1 MNRLPTPAPDGDERP
16 LRRAV
21 RALPAHEPPAD
32 SWARIAAQLAGEQ
45 AIAQALP
52 HLPSHEPAAD
62 TWVQVAARLDQ
73 QVVPAPVVRP
83 LWRRRAWPVSLS
95 LAATVLLLLAVGVG
109 EGGVRRPAAAARLAA
124 APSAWVP
131 VPVAALPPASLPDPL
146 EAQGEAFIE
155 AHCTSLPVVCQSGEF
170 QALRAQLTELQRQE
184 QRLRAQSQR
193 RGATPQLVRR
203 QVQVTIR
210 KATVT
215 RELIHLLIS

>member
-1 MNRLPTPAPDGDERP
+1 MSHLPTPAPEGDLP

-21 RALPAHEPPAD
+21 RALPTHEPPAD
-32 SWARIAAQLAGEQ
+32 GWARIAAQLAGEQ
-45 AIAQALP
+45 ALARALP

-62 TWVQVAARLDQ
+62 TWAQVAARLDQ
-73 QVVPAPVVRP
+73 RAVPAPVGRP
-83 LWRRRAWPVSLS
+83 LWRRRAWPASLR

-109 EGGVRRPAAAARLAA
+109 QGWFRRPAATPRLAGAGPA
-124 APSAWVP
+124 AA
-131 VPVAALPPASLPDPL
+131 PVAALPPASLPDPL

-170 QALRAQLTELQRQE
+170 QELRAQLTVLQRQE
-184 QRLRAQSQR
+184 RQLRAQSQR

-203 QVQVTIR
+203 QVRVTIR

>member
-1 MNRLPTPAPDGDERP
+1 MNRVPTPAPEGDELP
-16 LRRAV
+16 LHRAV
-21 RALPAHEPPAD
+21 RALPTHEPAAD

-62 TWVQVAARLDQ
+62 TWAQVAARLDQ
-73 QVVPAPVVRP
+73 QAAPAPMVRP
-83 LWRRRAWPVSLS
+83 LWRRAWPASLS
-95 LAATVLLLLAVGVG
+95 LAATILLLLAVGVG
-109 EGGVRRPAAAARLAA
+109 QGWFQRPAEVPRLAA
-124 APSAWVP
+124 APPAWVP
-131 VPVAALPPASLPDPL
+131 VPVAALPPASLPNPL
-146 EAQGEAFIE
+146 EAQGEAFID

-193 RGATPQLVRR
+193 LGATPQLVRR